1 MDTEYPKH
9 VFQIW
14 SVFSLNMWMVLQL
27 LCPMALVAGGLNLF
41 AHSVWYQLQLQ
52 TEQSHHVTCPPRRNP
67 SLGAY
72 RSSKRWTIGESMYVC
87 AMHTLPAREVHTAL
101 FLKNVGFPNNKT
113 ETDIRLKNQL
123 TSTSYLT
130 VFPDN
135 ATYTSKTKLLY
146 ESHATIYT

>member
-1 MDTEYPKH
+1 MH
-9 VFQIW
+9 V
-14 SVFSLNMWMVLQL
+14 
-27 LCPMALVAGGLNLF
+27 C
-41 AHSVWYQLQLQ
+41 
-52 TEQSHHVTCPPRRNP
+52 T
-67 SLGAY
+67 
-72 RSSKRWTIGESMYVC
+72 
-87 AMHTLPAREVHTAL
+87 MHTLPAREVHTAL

-135 ATYTSKTKLLY
+135 ATYTDKTKLLY